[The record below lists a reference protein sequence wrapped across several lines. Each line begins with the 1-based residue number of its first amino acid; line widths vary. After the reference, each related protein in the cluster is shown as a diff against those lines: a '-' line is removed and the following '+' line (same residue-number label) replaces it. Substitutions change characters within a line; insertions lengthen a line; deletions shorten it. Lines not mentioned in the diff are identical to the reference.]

1 MNLDAIHRA
10 NGRGVLTITG
20 GGAGALGRLLSVP
33 GASRTVL
40 DARIPYSL
48 GALSETL
55 GRAPDQATSAAT
67 ARALAMVAFQHARRL
82 DVEATFGLGATAAL
96 ATNRE
101 KAGDHRIHVALQ
113 TPATSYL
120 WSLTFDKGRRS
131 REEEEALCEQLILQ
145 ALFIAKRLHQEEPP
159 LLLGAGDKLV
169 SDHVLGEPAWQGL
182 ILGSAVSVPQGV
194 RASRS
199 AALLPGAFNPFHEGH
214 RAMAEAAATRLQC
227 PVSYEL
233 SVFNVDK
240 PPLNYAD
247 LRDRLSA
254 FPAEASVLLTHAPRF
269 TDKAELFPGRT
280 FVVGA
285 DTILRVGNVRYYGD
299 SQSARDAALARLA
312 EREVRFLVFGRL
324 LADRF
329 ETLDDLAL
337 PEALRALCDGV
348 SEAEFRQDLS
358 STALR
363 LRR

>member
-1 MNLDAIHRA
+1 
-10 NGRGVLTITG
+10 
-20 GGAGALGRLLSVP
+20 
-33 GASRTVL
+33 
-40 DARIPYSL
+40 
-48 GALSETL
+48 
-55 GRAPDQATSAAT
+55 
-67 ARALAMVAFQHARRL
+67 
-82 DVEATFGLGATAAL
+82 
-96 ATNRE
+96 
-101 KAGDHRIHVALQ
+101 
-113 TPATSYL
+113 
-120 WSLTFDKGRRS
+120 
-131 REEEEALCEQLILQ
+131 
-145 ALFIAKRLHQEEPP
+145 
-159 LLLGAGDKLV
+159 
-169 SDHVLGEPAWQGL
+169 
-182 ILGSAVSVPQGV
+182 
-194 RASRS
+194 
-199 AALLPGAFNPFHEGH
+199 
-214 RAMAEAAATRLQC
+214 MAEVAADRLQC

-299 SQSARDAALARLA
+299 SQGARDAALARLA

-324 LADRF
+324 LEDRF

-348 SEAEFRQDLS
+348 SEGEFRQDLS